1 MRTVFKK
8 IKNVFFILLFSFT
21 AFLVSCG
28 GSSGG
33 SSDGANSQKKTNPV
47 VSSDETWENCE
58 VVIDGMLTIES
69 GAVLTLKNVT
79 LKFNAEVEDSTALT
93 ITDSSLVAE
102 NSTFTS
108 YSDKQWNLEAYGNST
123 MTFSGTEASRHS
135 GIRAHD
141 NTVLNVESSKL
152 EEIQCHDNAKLN
164 ISNGSQVYIVLFF
177 YDTGTV
183 SLVDGQLA
191 SGNNITRNFTYKSG
205 PATTGTIK
213 ISSSD
218 VWGFQLDIA
227 ESTELAVKDAT
238 DIVLALHLEDVG
250 TVTVTDNITSDS
262 LKSGSIIVDSLK
274 FIFTNSQ
281 ITYINTYVS
290 GSTSNVTFSGTVK
303 VVEANVWDGAT
314 LKFDSNVTL
323 LADLA
328 QAYDTAVLK
337 LNGVKL
343 AEDGSF
349 PSITAE
355 GDSTVEITGVNAISS
370 ARIYSVGNGKVKI
383 SGGSGWKTSMF
394 EEENSGNITIE

>member
-1 MRTVFKK
+1 MKSVFEK
-8 IKNVFFILLFSFT
+8 IKNAFCILILTAAAFS
-21 AFLVSCG
+21 VSCG
-28 GSSGG
+28 GASGGG
-33 SSDGANSQKKTNPV
+33 SSQNKTDPV

-58 VVIDGMLTIES
+58 VIINGVLTIKS

-93 ITDSSLVAE
+93 ITDSSLVAD
-102 NSTFTS
+102 NCTFTS

-123 MTFSGTEASRHS
+123 MTFIGTEASRHS

-164 ISNGSQVYIVLFF
+164 ISKGSQVYIVLFF
-177 YDTGTV
+177 SDSGIV
-183 SLVDGQLA
+183 SLTDGQLA
-191 SGNNITRNFTYKSG
+191 SGDNITRNFTYKSG
-205 PATTGTIK
+205 ASSTGTVK

-227 ESTELAVKDAT
+227 GSTDLRVKDAT

-250 TVTVTDNITSDS
+250 TVEVNDDITSDS
-262 LKSGSIIVDSLK
+262 LQTGNIIVSSLK
-274 FIFTNSQ
+274 FSFTDSQ

-314 LKFDSNVTL
+314 LTFGANVTL

-337 LNGVKL
+337 LNSVTL

-355 GDSTVEITGVNAISS
+355 GDSTVEITGVDAIPS

-383 SGGSGWKTSMF
+383 SGGTGWKKSMC
-394 EEENSGNITIE
+394 EEEKSGNITIN

>member
-1 MRTVFKK
+1 MKTDFRKL
-8 IKNVFFILLFSFT
+8 KNAFYVLLLTAT
-21 AFLVSCG
+21 AFSVSCG
-28 GSSGG
+28 GSS
-33 SSDGANSQKKTNPV
+33 SDTSSQKKTDPV

-58 VVIDGMLTIES
+58 VIIDGMLTIES
-69 GAVLTLKNVT
+69 GAVLTLKNVN

-102 NSTFTS
+102 NCTFTS

-123 MTFSGTEASRHS
+123 MTFTGTEASRHS

-141 NTVLNVESSKL
+141 NTVLNVVSSRL

-177 YDTGTV
+177 SDSGIV
-183 SLVDGQLA
+183 SLLDGQLA
-191 SGNNITRNFTYKSG
+191 SGSNITRTFTYKSG
-205 PATTGTIK
+205 ASSTGTVK

-227 ESTELAVKDAT
+227 GSTDLRVQDAT

-250 TVTVTDNITSDS
+250 TVNVTDSITSDS
-262 LKSGSIIVDSLK
+262 LQSGNINLSSLK
-274 FIFTNSQ
+274 FSFTDSQ

-314 LKFDSNVTL
+314 LTFGSSVTL

-337 LNGVKL
+337 LNGVTL

-355 GDSTVEITGVNAISS
+355 GDSTVEITGVDAIPS

-383 SGGSGWKTSMF
+383 SGGTGWKKSMC
-394 EEENSGNITIE
+394 EEENSGNITIN

>member
-1 MRTVFKK
+1 MKTDFRKL
-8 IKNVFFILLFSFT
+8 KNAFYVLLLTAAAFS
-21 AFLVSCG
+21 VSCG
-28 GSSGG
+28 GSS
-33 SSDGANSQKKTNPV
+33 SDTSSQKKTDPV

-58 VVIDGMLTIES
+58 VIIDGMLTIES
-69 GAVLTLKNVT
+69 GAVLTLKNVN

-102 NSTFTS
+102 NCTFTS

-123 MTFSGTEASRHS
+123 MTFTGTEASRHS

-141 NTVLNVESSKL
+141 NTVLNVVSSRL

-177 YDTGTV
+177 SDSGIV
-183 SLVDGQLA
+183 SLTDGQLA
-191 SGNNITRNFTYKSG
+191 SGSNITRTFTYKSG
-205 PATTGTIK
+205 AASTGTVK

-227 ESTELAVKDAT
+227 GSTDLRVKDAT

-250 TVTVTDNITSDS
+250 TVEVNDDITSDS
-262 LKSGSIIVDSLK
+262 LQTGNIIVSSLK
-274 FIFTNSQ
+274 FTFTDSQ

-290 GSTSNVTFSGTVK
+290 GSTSNVTFSGTLK

-314 LKFDSNVTL
+314 LTFGANVTL

-337 LNGVKL
+337 LNSVTL

-355 GDSTVEITGVNAISS
+355 GDSTVEITGVDAIPS

-383 SGGSGWKTSMF
+383 SGGTGWKKSMC
-394 EEENSGNITIE
+394 EEENSGNITIN

>member
-1 MRTVFKK
+1 MKTVYKK
-8 IKNVFFILLFSFT
+8 IKCAFYVLGFSVT
-21 AFLVSCG
+21 ALIVSCG
-28 GSSGG
+28 GGSDGG
-33 SSDGANSQKKTNPV
+33 SNIQNKTDPV
-47 VSSDETWENCE
+47 ISSDETWENCE
-58 VVIDGMLTIES
+58 VIIDGMLTIKS

-93 ITDSSLVAE
+93 ITNSSLVAD
-102 NSTFTS
+102 NCTFTS

-123 MTFSGTEASRHS
+123 MTFIGTEASRHS

-152 EEIQCHDNAKLN
+152 EEIQCHDNVNLN
-164 ISNGSQVYIVLFF
+164 ISKGSQVYIVLFF
-177 YDTGTV
+177 SDSGTV
-183 SLVDGQLA
+183 SLLDGQLA
-191 SGNNITRNFTYKSG
+191 SGSNITRTFTYKSG
-205 PATTGTIK
+205 AASTGTVK

-227 ESTELAVKDAT
+227 GSTDLRVKDAT

-250 TVTVTDNITSDS
+250 DVTINDNITSDS
-262 LKSGSIIVDSLK
+262 LQTGNINVSSLK
-274 FIFTNSQ
+274 FSFTDSQ

-290 GSTSNVTFSGTVK
+290 GSTSSVTFSGTVK

-314 LKFDSNVTL
+314 LTFGANVTL

-337 LNGVKL
+337 LNGVTL

-355 GDSTVEITGVNAISS
+355 DESTVEITGVDAIPS

-383 SGGSGWKTSMF
+383 SGGTGWKKSMC
-394 EEENSGNITIE
+394 EEEKSGNITIN

>member
-1 MRTVFKK
+1 MRTVFLK
-8 IKNVFFILLFSFT
+8 IKNVFFVLLFSFS

-28 GSSGG
+28 GSSNGT
-33 SSDGANSQKKTNPV
+33 SSQKKSDPV
-47 VSSDETWENCE
+47 VASDETWENCE
-58 VVIDGMLTIES
+58 VVINGMLTIES

-102 NSTFTS
+102 NCTFTS
-108 YSDKQWNLEAYGNST
+108 YSDKQWNLEAYGNSSL
-123 MTFSGTEASRHS
+123 TFIGTEASRHS

-164 ISNGSQVYIVLFF
+164 ISKSSQVYIVLFF
-177 YDTGTV
+177 SDSGSV

-191 SGNNITRNFTYKSG
+191 SGNNITRSFTYKSG
-205 PATTGTIK
+205 PATTGSIK

-227 ESTELAVKDAT
+227 GSTDLSVKDAS

-262 LKSGSIIVDSLK
+262 FKTGVVDFSSNGASK
-274 FIFTNSQ
+274 FTFTNSQ

-314 LKFDSNVTL
+314 LTFGSSVTL

-328 QAYDTAVLK
+328 QAYDTSVLK

>member
-1 MRTVFKK
+1 MKTDFRKL
-8 IKNVFFILLFSFT
+8 KNAFYVLLLTAAAFS
-21 AFLVSCG
+21 VSCG
-28 GSSGG
+28 GSS
-33 SSDGANSQKKTNPV
+33 SDTSSQKKTDPV

-58 VVIDGMLTIES
+58 VIIDGMLTIES
-69 GAVLTLKNVT
+69 GAVLTLKNVN

-102 NSTFTS
+102 NCTFTS

-123 MTFSGTEASRHS
+123 MTFTGTEASRHS

-141 NTVLNVESSKL
+141 NTVLNVVSSRL

-177 YDTGTV
+177 SDSGIV
-183 SLVDGQLA
+183 SLTDGQLA
-191 SGNNITRNFTYKSG
+191 SGSNITRTFTYKSG
-205 PATTGTIK
+205 ASSTGTIK
-213 ISSSD
+213 VSSSD

-227 ESTELAVKDAT
+227 GSTDLRVQDAT

-250 TVTVTDNITSDS
+250 TVNVTDSITSDS
-262 LKSGSIIVDSLK
+262 LQSGNINLSSLK
-274 FIFTNSQ
+274 FSFTDSQ

-314 LKFDSNVTL
+314 LIFGSSVTL

-337 LNGVKL
+337 LNGVTL

-355 GDSTVEITGVNAISS
+355 GDSTVEITGVDAISS

-383 SGGSGWKTSMF
+383 SGGTGWKKSMC
-394 EEENSGNITIE
+394 EEENSGNITIN

>member
-1 MRTVFKK
+1 MRTVFAK
-8 IKNVFFILLFSFT
+8 IKNVFFILLFSLT

-33 SSDGANSQKKTNPV
+33 SSSQNKTDPV

-58 VVIDGMLTIES
+58 VVINGMLTIKS

-93 ITDSSLVAE
+93 ITGSSLVAE
-102 NSTFTS
+102 NCTFTS
-108 YSDKQWNLEAYGNST
+108 YSDKQWNLEAYGNSS
-123 MTFSGTEASRHS
+123 MTFIGTEASRHS

-164 ISNGSQVYIVLFF
+164 ISKGSQVYIVLFF
-177 YDTGTV
+177 SDSGTV

-191 SGNNITRNFTYKSG
+191 SGNNITRNFIYKSG
-205 PATTGTIK
+205 PATTGSIK

-227 ESTELAVKDAT
+227 GSTDLSVKDAT

-250 TVTVTDNITSDS
+250 TVNVDKNITSDS
-262 LKSGSIIVDSLK
+262 LLTGNVEIDSLK
-274 FIFTNSQ
+274 FNFTNSQ

-290 GSTSNVTFSGTVK
+290 GSTSKVTFSGTVK

-314 LKFDSNVTL
+314 LTFGSNVTL

-328 QAYDTAVLK
+328 QAYDTAILK

-355 GDSTVEITGVNAISS
+355 GDSTVEITDVNAISS

-383 SGGSGWKTSMF
+383 TGGTGWKRSMC
-394 EEENSGNITIE
+394 EEENSGNITIN

>member
-1 MRTVFKK
+1 MKTVYKK
-8 IKNVFFILLFSFT
+8 IKCAFYVLMFSAT
-21 AFLVSCG
+21 ALIVYCG
-28 GSSGG
+28 GGSDGG
-33 SSDGANSQKKTNPV
+33 SNLQNITDPV

-58 VVIDGMLTIES
+58 IVINGLLTIKS

-79 LKFNAEVEDSTALT
+79 LKFNAEVEDSTAVI
-93 ITDSSLVAE
+93 ITGSSLVAE
-102 NSTFTS
+102 NCTFTS

-123 MTFSGTEASRHS
+123 MTFTGTEASRHS

-177 YDTGTV
+177 SDSGIV
-183 SLVDGQLA
+183 SLTDGQLA
-191 SGNNITRNFTYKSG
+191 SGDNITRNFTYKSG
-205 PATTGTIK
+205 ASSTGTVK

-227 ESTELAVKDAT
+227 GSTDLRVKDAT

-250 TVTVTDNITSDS
+250 TVEVNDDITSDS
-262 LKSGSIIVDSLK
+262 LRTGNIIVSSLK
-274 FIFTNSQ
+274 FAFTDSQ

-290 GSTSNVTFSGTVK
+290 GTSSNVTFSGTVK

-314 LKFDSNVTL
+314 LTFGSSVTL

-337 LNGVKL
+337 LNGVTL

-370 ARIYSVGNGKVKI
+370 TRIYSVGNGKVKI
-383 SGGSGWKTSMF
+383 SGGTGWKKSMC
-394 EEENSGNITIE
+394 EEEKSGNITIK

>member
-1 MRTVFKK
+1 MKTGFKK
-8 IKNVFFILLFSFT
+8 IKNMLYLLLLSLIAFS
-21 AFLVSCG
+21 VSCG

-33 SSDGANSQKKTNPV
+33 SSDGANSQKKTDPV

-58 VVIDGMLTIES
+58 VVINGMLTIKS

-102 NSTFTS
+102 NCTFTS

-123 MTFSGTEASRHS
+123 MTFIGTEASRHS

-164 ISNGSQVYIVLFF
+164 ISKGSQVYIVLFF
-177 YDTGTV
+177 SDSGTV

-191 SGNNITRNFTYKSG
+191 SGNNITRNFIYKSG
-205 PATTGTIK
+205 PATTGSIK

-227 ESTELAVKDAT
+227 GSTDLSVKDAT

-250 TVTVTDNITSDS
+250 TVNVDKNITSDS
-262 LKSGSIIVDSLK
+262 LLTGNVEIDSLK
-274 FIFTNSQ
+274 FNFTNSQ

-290 GSTSNVTFSGTVK
+290 GSTSKVTFSGTVK

-314 LKFDSNVTL
+314 LTFGSNVTL

-328 QAYDTAVLK
+328 QAYDTAILK

-355 GDSTVEITGVNAISS
+355 GDSTVEITDVNAISS

-383 SGGSGWKTSMF
+383 TGGTGWKRSMC
-394 EEENSGNITIE
+394 EEENSGNITIN

>member
-1 MRTVFKK
+1 MKTGFKK
-8 IKNVFFILLFSFT
+8 IKNMLYLLLLSLIAFS
-21 AFLVSCG
+21 VSCG

-33 SSDGANSQKKTNPV
+33 SSDGANSQKKTDPV

-58 VVIDGMLTIES
+58 VVIDGMLTIKS

-102 NSTFTS
+102 NCTFTS

-123 MTFSGTEASRHS
+123 MTFIGTEASRHS

-164 ISNGSQVYIVLFF
+164 ISKGSQVYIVLFF
-177 YDTGTV
+177 SDSGTV

-191 SGNNITRNFTYKSG
+191 SGNNITRNFIYKSG
-205 PATTGTIK
+205 PATTGSIK

-227 ESTELAVKDAT
+227 GSTDLSVKDAT

-250 TVTVTDNITSDS
+250 TVNVDKNITSDS
-262 LKSGSIIVDSLK
+262 LLTGNVEIDSLK
-274 FIFTNSQ
+274 FNFTNSQ

-290 GSTSNVTFSGTVK
+290 GSTSKVTFSGTVK

-314 LKFDSNVTL
+314 LTFGSNVTL

-328 QAYDTAVLK
+328 QAYDTAILK

-355 GDSTVEITGVNAISS
+355 GDSTVEITDVNAISS

-383 SGGSGWKTSMF
+383 TGGTGWKRSMC
-394 EEENSGNITIE
+394 EEENSGNITIN